1 MTEWIKKQY
10 SMISCL
16 QQNHSSFNN
25 TQTES
30 ERVEKYISSKWNLK
44 KAGVAILI
52 SDKTEFKKNMVKRN
66 KGHYVMIKG
75 SVHQEDI
82 AIVNIYESYIIVH
95 I

>member
-1 MTEWIKKQY
+1 MSFIKKGQN
-10 SMISCL
+10 SGHGEMMWLFAKIISVKL
-16 QQNHSSFNN
+16 GFSWF
-25 TQTES
+25 TLE
-30 ERVEKYISSKWNLK
+30 ISS
-44 KAGVAILI
+44 I
-52 SDKTEFKKNMVKRN
+52 KTEFKKNMVKRN